1 MFDEE
6 FLHEE
11 ALTTPPPVGA
21 LLSVRGWLQ
30 LTYGFEQGAEIY
42 DGLRQ
47 VAREFATYDDVA
59 GTPGIVFHDDDGEFV
74 SLEAA
79 VED

>member
-11 ALTTPPPVGA
+11 ALTTPPPAGA
-21 LLSVRGWLQ
+21 LLSVRGWFQ

-42 DGLRQ
+42 AGLRQ
-47 VAREFATYDDVA
+47 VAREFAMYDDVA
-59 GTPGIVFHDDDGEFV
+59 GLPGIVFHDDEGEFV
-74 SLEAA
+74 SLDAA